1 LEVVGRNADDGIE
14 FQVVDINTRRVD
26 LDEFQMELRRRIL
39 FKVLNSDF
47 EDVRV
52 ALEVTEHDGVTAA
65 RGSEQLEQICHVHAN
80 LVGVVASVFLECFRV
95 KFHVNETNLS
105 AIHRRNFDTGGA
117 ESDGHIVKNFFE
129 GVEETFDNGSL
140 NRSNTEQ
147 NVIGSHLRF
156 RNVFF

>member
-47 EDVRV
+47 ENVRV
-52 ALEVTEHDGVTAA
+52 ALEVTEHDGVSAA

-117 ESDGHIVKNFFE
+117 ESDGHIMKNFFE
-129 GVEETFDNGSL
+129 GVEEALDDGTLHRADAKQDVVRAHF
-140 NRSNTEQ
+140 
-147 NVIGSHLRF
+147 VIRK
-156 RNVFF
+156 